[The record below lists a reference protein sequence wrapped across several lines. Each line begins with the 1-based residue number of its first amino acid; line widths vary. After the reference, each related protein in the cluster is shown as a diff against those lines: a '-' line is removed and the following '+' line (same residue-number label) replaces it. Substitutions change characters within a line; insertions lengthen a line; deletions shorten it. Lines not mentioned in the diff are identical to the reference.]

1 MRTALTREERR
12 TQTRA
17 ELLDA
22 AERLFAEQGFH
33 ATSVDQVADH
43 AGYTKGAVY
52 SNFTSKEDLF
62 LALYERR
69 VDRALPDVEAAFAES
84 PTAIEGLERIT
95 AASAARRSTEDGWLA
110 VFFEFWAHVLRHA
123 ELRTRFAEQHA
134 RLLDIFEPAMVRAA
148 AEQGTPLPEE
158 PRKLAAA
165 RYAMQLGLE
174 LERLTQPDVVDAEL
188 ATRMVRLSFGPGG
201 SDGLPDQAPSGHG
214 PRDAGE
220 PRACRG

>member
-134 RLLDIFEPAMVRAA
+134 RLLDVFEPAMVRAA

-174 LERLTQPDVVDAEL
+174 LERLTQPDVVDADL

-214 PRDAGE
+214 ARPAGE
-220 PRACRG
+220 SRARRG